1 MNWVSE
7 NKFLTGF
14 GAVMLVGV
22 GTLGYFTYSAMDK
35 ADAATSEYKSAN
47 AQLQKLNETK
57 PGLTPSNLKELVAQK
72 KELKDKIDDFKKE
85 LAKRVLPSETIT
97 NVAFQDKLKNTVAE
111 ISTKAAAANVERP
124 KDFYMGFGAG
134 SGDYQSK
141 PPAEK
146 ATSALA
152 RELHAIEAVMNV
164 LIKTG
169 NIDLQE
175 FHREPLPEEGGAK
188 AGKQRNSSAHGIER
202 NTLRL
207 KFTSKDDALRGVL
220 TGLANHKQQLF
231 IIRTVAVQNKV
242 TESPPRTAPAGA
254 APILQ
259 PNAPTPT
266 PAPTPAPAAAPTNAP
281 APAPAP
287 VPHDGPLSYIF
298 GIEKITSTIELEI
311 LNFEEPKAG
320 SEKPEKGKK
329 KDK

>member
-14 GAVMLVGV
+14 GAVMLAGV

-35 ADAATSEYKSAN
+35 SDTATAEYNAAT
-47 AQLQKLNETK
+47 AQLKKLNETK
-57 PGLTPSNLKELVAQK
+57 PGLKPANLKELIAQK
-72 KELKDKIDDFKKE
+72 KELKDKIDEFKKE

-111 ISTKAAAANVERP
+111 ISTKAATANVERP

-175 FHREPLPEEGGAK
+175 FQREPLPEEGGAK
-188 AGKQRNSSAHGIER
+188 AGKQRSPGEHGIER

-254 APILQ
+254 APIL
-259 PNAPTPT
+259 PPDAPT
-266 PAPTPAPAAAPTNAP
+266 PAPTPAPAAAPTTAP

-311 LNFEEPKAG
+311 LNF
-320 SEKPEKGKK
+320 SEQK

>member
-14 GAVMLVGV
+14 GAVMLAGV

-35 ADAATSEYKSAN
+35 SDTATSEYKSAN

-57 PGLTPSNLKELVAQK
+57 PDLTPSNLKELIAQKTELADKITKFK
-72 KELKDKIDDFKKE
+72 KELKD
-85 LAKRVLPSETIT
+85 RVLPTETIT
-97 NVAFQDKLKNTVAE
+97 KVAFQNLLKETVGMLA
-111 ISTKAAAANVERP
+111 TKAAAANVERP
-124 KDFYMGFGAG
+124 KDFYLGF
-134 SGDYQSK
+134 DRYQSQ
-141 PPAEK
+141 PPDDK
-146 ATSALA
+146 ATTALTQ
-152 RELHAIEAVMNV
+152 ELRAIEAVMNV

-175 FHREPLPEEGGAK
+175 FHREPLPDEGGAK
-188 AGKQRNSSAHGIER
+188 AGKQRSSGAHGIER

-207 KFTSKDDALRGVL
+207 KFASKDDALRGVL

-231 IIRTVAVQNKV
+231 VIRTVAVQNKA

-254 APILQ
+254 APILPQ
-259 PNAPTPT
+259 NAPT
-266 PAPTPAPAAAPTNAP
+266 PAPTPAPAPAPTTAP
-281 APAPAP
+281 TTAPAPAP

-298 GIEKITSTIELEI
+298 GTEKITSTIELEI
-311 LNFEEPKAG
+311 LNFSEPKAG
-320 SEKPEKGKK
+320 SEKPEKGKS

>member
-1 MNWVSE
+1 MSWVSE

-14 GAVMLVGV
+14 GAVMLAGV

-35 ADAATSEYKSAN
+35 ADAATAEYKAAT
-47 AQLQKLNETK
+47 AQLKKLNETK
-57 PGLTPSNLKELVAQK
+57 PGLMPSNLKELVTQKTELADKISAFK
-72 KELKDKIDDFKKE
+72 KELK
-85 LAKRVLPSETIT
+85 ARVLPSETIT
-97 NVAFQDKLKNTVAE
+97 KAAFQNLLKDTVAQ

-124 KDFYMGFGAG
+124 TNFYLGF
-134 SGDYQSK
+134 DRYQSQ
-141 PPAEK
+141 PPDDK

-169 NIDLQE
+169 NIDLEE

-188 AGKQRNSSAHGIER
+188 LGKQRSSGEHGIER

-231 IIRTVAVQNKV
+231 VIRTVAVQNKV

-254 APILQ
+254 APILPQ
-259 PNAPTPT
+259 NPPT
-266 PAPTPAPAAAPTNAP
+266 
-281 APAPAP
+281 
-287 VPHDGPLSYIF
+287 PHDGPLSYIF

-320 SEKPEKGKK
+320 SEKPEKPEKGI
-329 KDK
+329 

>member
-1 MNWVSE
+1 MSWVSE

-14 GAVMLVGV
+14 GAVMLAGV

-35 ADAATSEYKSAN
+35 SDTATAEYNAAT
-47 AQLQKLNETK
+47 AQLKKLNETK
-57 PGLTPSNLKELVAQK
+57 PGLMPANLKELIAQK
-72 KELKDKIDDFKKE
+72 KELKDKIDEFKKE

-188 AGKQRNSSAHGIER
+188 AGNQRSSGEHGIER

-231 IIRTVAVQNKV
+231 VIRTVAVQNKV

-254 APILQ
+254 APIL
-259 PNAPTPT
+259 PPDAPT
-266 PAPTPAPAAAPTNAP
+266 PAPTTAPAAAPTTAP

-311 LNFEEPKAG
+311 LNFSEPKAG
-320 SEKPEKGKK
+320 SEKPEKGKS